1 MVQTLQILAT
11 KFSQLL
17 LESYS
22 THKKDRRV
30 EVTPLACSQQV
41 TEPGFGT
48 QQSESSA
55 LILLCATLLYT
66 IRLQISIGVI
76 FPIKTLSSSKL
87 LYKKDCCQPYTLLI
101 KPIVTLKV
109 SANLVKFLCNR
120 ISN

>member
-1 MVQTLQILAT
+1 MIVSALIKNSYTMQTLQILAT

-22 THKKDRRV
+22 IHKKDRRV

-41 TEPGFGT
+41 KEPGFGT

-76 FPIKTLSSSKL
+76 FPIKTFFIKVALQEGLLSAT
-87 LYKKDCCQPYTLLI
+87 YIAY
-101 KPIVTLKV
+101 
-109 SANLVKFLCNR
+109 
-120 ISN
+120 